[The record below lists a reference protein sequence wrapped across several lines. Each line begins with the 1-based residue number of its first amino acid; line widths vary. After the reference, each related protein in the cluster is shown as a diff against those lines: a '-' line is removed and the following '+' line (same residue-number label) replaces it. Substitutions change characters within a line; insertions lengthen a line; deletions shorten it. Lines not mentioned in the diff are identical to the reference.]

1 MPLTAAEQTLANMA
15 LLCAR
20 QRDSAMRKWGA
31 AELGCRAQGV
41 FRHIERA
48 GAQSRADA
56 GAAPGV

>member
-1 MPLTAAEQTLANMA
+1 VCR
-15 LLCAR
+15 LCAR
-20 QRDSAMRKWGA
+20 KRDSAMRECGA

-48 GAQSRADA
+48 GAQRRADR